1 MLGNHFFWPISYTV
15 LNEPQDTLGPFGCKD
30 TLQTHIEL
38 SINRNPQIHFCRAV
52 CQPLVPQSIHPSRI
66 TSSQVQN
73 PSVVLAKFL
82 SVTFVHLSPMP
93 SPVDA
98 GRMNS
103 STPISH
109 TCKGLSV
116 VTKISFKL
124 NSGLIIQ
131 MLQ

>member
-1 MLGNHFFWPISYTV
+1 MLGNRFFRPISYTV
-15 LNEPQDTLGPFGCKD
+15 LNEPQDTLGPIGCQG

-38 SINRNPQIHFCRAV
+38 SINRNPQIRFCRAV

-66 TSSQVQN
+66 TPSQVQN
-73 PSVVLAKFL
+73 PLVVLAKFL

-93 SPVDA
+93 SPVHA

-103 STPISH
+103 STPTSH